1 MERSVPWSELPP
13 ELSSMIWSMIR
24 KKLDTD
30 MDVVRC
36 RSVCSSWRSSIPPV
50 SELELRI
57 GGATICQRR
66 VYLLEPPPPTSP
78 EDESRCPPSREGWL
92 IKIAEDDGDDHP
104 SGRGG
109 RVRLFNPLSSRPI
122 LFKGG
127 TFPKVL
133 CTLDY
138 RVTEIF
144 VERYLIGESRGSYY
158 GRARKVIMLPDSP
171 RAVLEDTFVVGIF
184 GKGELARWKH
194 GDEHWRAM
202 GHLRCQYDDVIAYKG
217 QFYAVD
223 RSGIVWWIDPP
234 SFKIVQ
240 FSPPAGI
247 GGDWNYLVESGGD
260 LYVVDRYFDE
270 SQFSGIRAGEVREAA
285 DFKVYRLNQE
295 LGKWDEIRNLGDVAL
310 FLGNH
315 SCFSVSVKGFGGCK
329 GNCIYFT
336 VFDET
341 PGGKVKVF
349 DMEDR
354 SIKRASDSPDRLRIL
369 WPPPS
374 LDRPKWGRPK
384 SLLAQGDAILVN
396 SEESLFASVAKSVA
410 GKSLKRGVQR
420 VGDDLVRELLQP
432 MRSVKKVA

>member
-13 ELSSMIWSMIR
+13 ELLSMIWSMIR

-57 GGATICQRR
+57 GGDPICQRR

-92 IKIAEDDGDDHP
+92 IKIAEDDEDDHL

-144 VERYLIGESRGSYY
+144 VERCLIGENRGSYY

-171 RAVLEDTFVVGIF
+171 RAVLEEALVVGIF
-184 GKGELARWKH
+184 GKGKLACWKH
-194 GDEHWRAM
+194 GDEHWHAM
-202 GHLRCQYDDVIAYKG
+202 GDSSCQYDDVIAYKG

-223 RSGIVWWIDPP
+223 RFGIVWWIDP
-234 SFKIVQ
+234 SFEIVQ
-240 FSPPAGI
+240 YSLPVCSDGN
-247 GGDWNYLVESGGD
+247 GGDRNYLVESGGD
-260 LYVVDRYFDE
+260 LYVVDRYLDE
-270 SQFSGIRAGEVREAA
+270 SQFSGIRAGAVRKAA
-285 DFKVYRLNQE
+285 DFKVYRLNQDW
-295 LGKWDEIRNLGDVAL
+295 GKWDEIRSLGDVAL

-354 SIKRASDSPDRLRIL
+354 SIKRASDSPARLRIL
-369 WPPPS
+369 WPPPAWIA
-374 LDRPKWGRPK
+374 PNG
-384 SLLAQGDAILVN
+384 
-396 SEESLFASVAKSVA
+396 VALSPY
-410 GKSLKRGVQR
+410 SLKEP
-420 VGDDLVRELLQP
+420 LF
-432 MRSVKKVA
+432 